1 MMDVGYFGAQARTS
15 LLTVRTKMSRLNEI
29 MQDCA
34 QGWGVIF
41 RPAWANTPPQITQAL
56 SDTRSIDPA

>member
-1 MMDVGYFGAQARTS
+1 MMDAAYLGTQARTS
-15 LLTVRTKMSRLNEI
+15 LLTARTKMSRLNEI
-29 MQDCA
+29 MQDSA

-41 RPAWANTPPQITQAL
+41 RPAWANTLPQITPAL